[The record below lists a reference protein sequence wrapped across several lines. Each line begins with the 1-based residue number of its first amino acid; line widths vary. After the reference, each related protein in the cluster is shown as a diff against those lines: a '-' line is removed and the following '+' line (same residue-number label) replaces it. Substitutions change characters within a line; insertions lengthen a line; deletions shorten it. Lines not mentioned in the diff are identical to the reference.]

1 VNEPGPGPAAALEA
15 EREQAQERTRS
26 LTIEFDEIV
35 AASAGSN
42 ADDEHDPEGA
52 TIAFERAR
60 IAALLTEAQ
69 ATLRDLDAAT
79 ARLSAGTYGSCKR
92 CGEPIAPER
101 LAARPATLT
110 CVGCAGLP

>member
-1 VNEPGPGPAAALEA
+1 VNEPGPSTALEA
-15 EREQAQERTRS
+15 EQEQARERIRS
-26 LTIEFDEIV
+26 LSTEFDEIV
-35 AASAGSN
+35 AAAAGSN

-60 IAALLTEAQ
+60 IAALLTDAQ
-69 ATLRDLDAAT
+69 AALGDLDAAV
-79 ARLSAGTYGSCKR
+79 ARLSAGTYGSCER

-101 LAARPATLT
+101 LVARPATRT